1 MAGKRK
7 PKKTNQCTK
16 RLQIILAV
24 FKISK
29 IDLKYVNKHKISRN
43 KIPFSNAKHHVQTD
57 KTVVL
62 TVTSHNTTI
71 AMY

>member
-1 MAGKRK
+1 MAGKGR

-43 KIPFSNAKHHVQTD
+43 KIPFSDAKHHV
-57 KTVVL
+57 
-62 TVTSHNTTI
+62 
-71 AMY
+71 